1 MKKITFVTNA
11 LFVMLCVGAASC
23 SGDNAGKE
31 EAVAEP
37 TAVAENA
44 AASAP
49 GLNIRYIDE
58 DSLLSKYNLAK
69 DIKEASIKSYSRLES
84 AQNSRS
90 NEIQRFGTQIE
101 EKMRNNGYLSEQSYQ
116 ADVAK
121 FQKMQ
126 QDAQVYLANLQRNV
140 EMEMAQGQM
149 QVTDS
154 IRLFVERY
162 NKKYKYD
169 AILLK
174 SAGVY
179 FNPALD
185 ITDEVV
191 EGLNKA
197 YNKVESK

>member
-1 MKKITFVTNA
+1 MKKITFVA
-11 LFVMLCVGAASC
+11 GAFAMMLSMGAVSC
-23 SGDNAGKE
+23 SGGDDAAGKE
-31 EAVAEP
+31 
-37 TAVAENA
+37 A
-44 AASAP
+44 AAPAVKASDADLAS

-58 DSLLSKYNLAK
+58 DSLMSKYNLAK
-69 DIKEASIKSYSRLES
+69 DIKEASIKSYGRLES

-90 NEIQRFGTQIE
+90 AELQRFAQQVD
-101 EKMRNNGYLSEQSYQ
+101 EKLRTNGYLSEQSYQ

-121 FQKMQ
+121 GQKMQ
-126 QDAQVYLANLQRNV
+126 QDAQNYLANLQRNL
-140 EMEMAQGQM
+140 EMEMAQGQA
-149 QVTDS
+149 QVMDS
-154 IRLFVERY
+154 IHAFIERY

-174 SAGVY
+174 SAGIY

-197 YNKVESK
+197 YNKVEGK